1 MKHEEAM
8 CLGKAALGPAV
19 RLQEVKCQHRALQ
32 PYLGAQGEAEAQSA
46 PAEEEAVVR
55 SEWVAVA
62 EAPSLG
68 SSSEVSQ
75 GKERGLWHQ
84 HYPGQ
89 DEVTLQ

>member
-1 MKHEEAM
+1 M
-8 CLGKAALGPAV
+8 CQGKADLGSAA

-32 PYLGAQGEAEAQSA
+32 PYLGAQGEAEARSS
-46 PAEEEAVVR
+46 PAEEGVAVPVVR
-55 SEWVAVA
+55 SEGVAAA
-62 EAPSLG
+62 EAPARG

-84 HYPGQ
+84 RYPGQ

>member
-1 MKHEEAM
+1 M
-8 CLGKAALGPAV
+8 
-19 RLQEVKCQHRALQ
+19 KCQHRALQ

-46 PAEEEAVVR
+46 PAEEVVAVR
-55 SEWVAVA
+55 SERGAVV

-84 HYPGQ
+84 RYPGQ
-89 DEVTLQ
+89 DEVILQ